1 MITQFTGLVGI
12 AVMIGVAWLMSE
24 NRKAI
29 PWKMVGYASLMQLV
43 LGVFIAGI
51 PALQF
56 SGPLTPFFAAAND
69 AIIASLAFVDK
80 GSGFVFGPLT
90 QPEKIGDFIIAF
102 KVLPTIIFFAS
113 LMAVLYHYGVMQK
126 IVNAFAWVMRRFL
139 GTSGA
144 ESLSTAG
151 NIFLGQ
157 TEAPLL
163 VKPYIESMSRS
174 EIMCVMVGGFANVA
188 GGVLAAYVGMLL
200 GLLPDIAGHLLTA
213 SVMSAPATI
222 VFAKIIVPETRSPE
236 LAQGVSLSGKSIY
249 TNGIDAAAH
258 GALEGTQLAITVG
271 GMLIAFI
278 ALMAMGNG
286 ALGWLSDS
294 TGLSQLLGSK
304 LSLELMLGWI
314 FAPFAWMLG
323 VSSEH
328 MNFAGQLLGKKIILN
343 EFVAYLDLAKNGQA
357 LDQRSA
363 LIMSYALCGF
373 ANIGSIAIQI
383 GGIGGMAPSKKSE
396 LAALGVKAMLAG
408 MFASAMCG
416 AIMGLLL

>member
-1 MITQFTGLVGI
+1 MSQFIGIIGI
-12 AVMIGVAWLMSE
+12 AFMFGVAWLMSE
-24 NRKAI
+24 NRKAV
-29 PWKMVGYASLMQLV
+29 PWKMVAMATLMQLV
-43 LGVFIAGI
+43 LGILIAGI
-51 PALQF
+51 PALNIK
-56 SGPLTPFFAAAND
+56 GPLNPFFSAAND
-69 AIIASLAFVDK
+69 AIISCLSFVDS
-80 GSGFVFGPLT
+80 GSKFVFGPLT
-90 QPEKIGDFIIAF
+90 QPEKIGDYIIAF

-113 LMAVLYHYGVMQK
+113 LMAVLYHFGIMQK
-126 IVNAFAWVMRRFL
+126 IVNFFAMIMRRLL
-139 GTSGA
+139 GISGA

-163 VKPYIESMSRS
+163 VKPYVESMSRS

-188 GGVLAAYVGMLL
+188 GGVLAAYVGMLS
-200 GLLPDIAGHLLTA
+200 GMIPNIAGHLLTV

-222 VFAKIIVPETRSPE
+222 VFAKIMVPEMKKDEVATN
-236 LAQGVSLSGKSIY
+236 VSLSGKSIY

-278 ALMAMGNG
+278 ALMAMANG
-286 ALGWLSDS
+286 ALGWLSDL
-294 TGLSQLLGSK
+294 TGLSLLLGSK
-304 LSLELMLGWI
+304 ISLELILGWL
-314 FAPFAWMLG
+314 FAPFSWMLG

-328 MNFAGQLLGKKIILN
+328 ILFAGQLLGKKLILN
-343 EFVAYLDLAKNGQA
+343 EFVAYLDLAKNGSA

-383 GGIGGMAPSKKSE
+383 GGIGSIAPGKKSE
-396 LAALGVKAMLAG
+396 LAALGVKAMFAG

>member
-1 MITQFTGLVGI
+1 MSQFVGLIGI
-12 AVMIGVAWLMSE
+12 FFMFFVAWLMSE
-24 NRKAI
+24 NRRAV
-29 PWKMVGYASLMQLV
+29 PWRTVAAATLMQLL
-43 LGVFIAGI
+43 LGVLIAGI
-51 PALQF
+51 PALNFQ
-56 SGPLTPFFAAAND
+56 GPLSGFFSAAND
-69 AIIASLAFVDK
+69 AIITSLTYVDR
-80 GSGFVFGPLT
+80 GSGFVFGLLT
-90 QPEKIGDFIIAF
+90 QPEKIGDYIIAV

-113 LMAVLYHYGVMQK
+113 LMAVLYHYGIMQK

-139 GTSGA
+139 RTTGP

-163 VKPYIESMSRS
+163 VKPYVASMSRS

-188 GGVLAAYVGMLL
+188 GGVLAAYVGMLS
-200 GLLPDIAGHLLTA
+200 GLIPDIAGHLLTV

-222 VFAKIIVPETRSPE
+222 VFAKIIVPETAPE
-236 LAQGVSLSGKSIY
+236 SSHADAKLSGPSIY
-249 TNGIDAAAH
+249 ANGIDAAAQ
-258 GALEGTQLAITVG
+258 GALEGTHLAITVG

-286 ALGWLSDS
+286 ALGWFGNI
-294 TGLSQLLGSK
+294 TGVSQWIGSP
-304 LSLELMLGWI
+304 LSLEFILGWL

-323 VSSEH
+323 VASEH
-328 MNFAGQLLGKKIILN
+328 MQFAGQLLGKKIILN
-343 EFVAYLDLAKNGQA
+343 EFVAYLDLAKNGSV
-357 LDQRSA
+357 LDKRSA
-363 LIMSYALCGF
+363 IIMSYALCGF

-383 GGIGGMAPSKKSE
+383 GGIGGMAPSKKGE

-416 AIMGLLL
+416 ALMGILI

>member
-1 MITQFTGLVGI
+1 MNQWTGLVGVVFMLG
-12 AVMIGVAWLMSE
+12 AAWLMSE
-24 NRKAI
+24 NRKAV
-29 PWKMVGYASLMQLV
+29 PWKVVGYALIMQLV
-43 LGVFIAGI
+43 FGILIAGI
-51 PALQF
+51 PALKL
-56 SGPLTPFFAAAND
+56 SGPLTPFFSAAND
-69 AIIASLAFVDK
+69 AIIASLSFVDR

-102 KVLPTIIFFAS
+102 KVLPTIIFFAA
-113 LMAVLYHYGVMQK
+113 LMAVLYHYGIMQR
-126 IVNAFAWVMRRFL
+126 IVNSLAWLMRRFL
-139 GTSGA
+139 GITGA

-163 VKPYIESMSRS
+163 VKPYINSMSRS

-188 GGVLAAYVGMLL
+188 GGVLAAYVGMLA
-200 GLLPDIAGHLLTA
+200 GMIPDIAGHLLTA

-222 VFAKIIVPETRSPE
+222 VFAKIIVPETQTAEGP
-236 LAQGVSLSGKSIY
+236 QNVSLSGKSIY
-249 TNGIDAAAH
+249 TNGIDAAAQ

-294 TGLSQLLGSK
+294 AGLSQWLGQK
-304 LSLELMLGWI
+304 LSLELLFGWV

-328 MNFAGQLLGKKIILN
+328 MQFAGQLLGKKIILN

-373 ANIGSIAIQI
+373 ANVGSIAIQI
-383 GGIGGMAPSKKSE
+383 GGIGGMAPNKKSE
-396 LAALGVKAMLAG
+396 LATLGLKAMLGG
-408 MFASAMCG
+408 MFASALCG
-416 AIMGLLL
+416 AMMGLLL

>member
-1 MITQFTGLVGI
+1 
-12 AVMIGVAWLMSE
+12 
-24 NRKAI
+24 
-29 PWKMVGYASLMQLV
+29 
-43 LGVFIAGI
+43 
-51 PALQF
+51 
-56 SGPLTPFFAAAND
+56 
-69 AIIASLAFVDK
+69 
-80 GSGFVFGPLT
+80 
-90 QPEKIGDFIIAF
+90 
-102 KVLPTIIFFAS
+102 
-113 LMAVLYHYGVMQK
+113 MAVLYHFGIMQK
-126 IVNAFAWVMRRFL
+126 IVNFFAWIMRRIL
-139 GTSGA
+139 GISGA

-163 VKPYIESMSRS
+163 VKPYLESMSRS

-188 GGVLAAYVGMLL
+188 GGVLAAYVGMLS
-200 GLLPDIAGHLLTA
+200 GMIPNIAGHLLTV

-222 VFAKIIVPETRSPE
+222 VFAKIIVPEMKKDE
-236 LAQGVSLSGKSIY
+236 VAANVNLSSRSIY

-278 ALMAMGNG
+278 ALMAMANG
-286 ALGWLSDS
+286 ALGWISDL
-294 TGLSQLLGSK
+294 TGLSSLLGSK
-304 LSLELMLGWI
+304 ISLELILGWL
-314 FAPFAWMLG
+314 FAPFSWMLG

-328 MNFAGQLLGKKIILN
+328 ILFAGQLLGKKLILN
-343 EFVAYLDLAKNGQA
+343 EFVAYLDLAKNGSN

-383 GGIGGMAPSKKSE
+383 GGIGSIAPGKKSE
-396 LAALGVKAMLAG
+396 LAALGVKAMFAG

>member
-1 MITQFTGLVGI
+1 MNQFVGI
-12 AVMIGVAWLMSE
+12 IGIAFMFFVAWIMSE

-29 PWKMVGYASLMQLV
+29 PWKTVLIATLMQLI
-43 LGVFIAGI
+43 LGILIAGI
-51 PALQF
+51 PALNLK
-56 SGPLTPFFAAAND
+56 GPLSGFFSAAND
-69 AIIASLAFVDK
+69 AIIASLTFVDR

-90 QPEKIGDFIIAF
+90 QPEKIGDYIIAF

-126 IVNAFAWVMRRFL
+126 VVNGFAWVMRRFL
-139 GTSGA
+139 KTSGP

-163 VKPYIESMSRS
+163 VKPYVESMTRS

-188 GGVLAAYVGMLL
+188 GGVLAAYVGMLS
-200 GLLPDIAGHLLTA
+200 GLIPDIAGHLLTV

-222 VFAKIIVPETRSPE
+222 VFAKIIVPETNHQFLNGDAR
-236 LAQGVSLSGKSIY
+236 LSSKSIY
-249 TNGIDAAAH
+249 TNGIDAAAQ

-278 ALMAMGNG
+278 SLMAMSNG
-286 ALGWLSDS
+286 ALGWLGQN
-294 TGLSQLLGSK
+294 TGLTNLIGTSLT
-304 LSLELMLGWI
+304 LELLLGWI
-314 FAPFAWMLG
+314 FAPFSWMLG
-323 VSSEH
+323 VAPEH
-328 MNFAGQLLGKKIILN
+328 MQFAGQLLGKKLILN
-343 EFVAYLDLAKNGQA
+343 EFIAYLDLAKNGKA
-357 LDQRSA
+357 LDSRSA

-373 ANIGSIAIQI
+373 ANVGSIAIQI
-383 GGIGGMAPSKKSE
+383 GGIGGMAPGKKRE
-396 LAALGVKAMLAG
+396 LAALGVKAMIAG

-416 AIMGLLL
+416 ALMGLLL

>member
-1 MITQFTGLVGI
+1 MLF
-12 AVMIGVAWLMSE
+12 AAWLMSE

-29 PWKMVGYASLMQLV
+29 PWKVVGLATLMQLSFGI
-43 LGVFIAGI
+43 LIAGI
-51 PALQF
+51 PALKL
-56 SGPLTPFFAAAND
+56 SGPLSPFFSAAND
-69 AIIASLAFVDK
+69 AIIASLSFVDR

-90 QPEKIGDFIIAF
+90 DPEKIGDYIIAF

-126 IVNAFAWVMRRFL
+126 IVNGFAWLMQRFL
-139 GTSGA
+139 KISGP

-163 VKPYIESMSRS
+163 VKPYIGAMSRS

-188 GGVLAAYVGMLL
+188 GGVLAAYVGMLS
-200 GLLPDIAGHLLTA
+200 GLIPDIAGHLLTV

-222 VFAKIIVPETRSPE
+222 VFAKIIVPENN
-236 LAQGVSLSGKSIY
+236 LSGTHRGAKLDSKSIY
-249 TNGIDAAAH
+249 SNGIDAAAQ
-258 GALEGTQLAITVG
+258 GALEGTHLAITVG

-278 ALMAMGNG
+278 ALMAMSNG
-286 ALGWLSDS
+286 ALGWLGTK
-294 TGLSQLLGSK
+294 TGLSSWAGTE
-304 LSLELMLGWI
+304 LSLELILGWM
-314 FAPFAWMLG
+314 FAPFSWMLG

-328 MNFAGQLLGKKIILN
+328 MHFAGQLLGKKLILN
-343 EFVAYLDLAKNGQA
+343 EFVAYLDLAKNGQE
-357 LDQRSA
+357 LDRKSA

-383 GGIGGMAPSKKSE
+383 GGIGGMAPEKKGE
-396 LAALGVKAMLAG
+396 LAALGVKAMIAG

-416 AIMGLLL
+416 ALMGLLL

>member
-1 MITQFTGLVGI
+1 MTQFTGLIGI
-12 AVMIGVAWLMSE
+12 AFMLFAAWLMSE
-24 NRKAI
+24 NRRAI
-29 PWKMVGYASLMQLV
+29 PWRIVGLASLMQLSFGV
-43 LGVFIAGI
+43 LIAGI
-51 PALQF
+51 PALNL
-56 SGPLTPFFAAAND
+56 SGPLSPFFSAAND
-69 AIIASLAFVDK
+69 AIIASLSFVDR

-90 QPEKIGDFIIAF
+90 DPEKIGDYIIAF

-126 IVNAFAWVMRRFL
+126 IVNGFAWLMQRFL
-139 GTSGA
+139 RISGP

-163 VKPYIESMSRS
+163 VKPYIGAMSRS

-188 GGVLAAYVGMLL
+188 GGVLAAYVGMLS
-200 GLLPDIAGHLLTA
+200 GLIPDIAGHLLTV

-222 VFAKIIVPETRSPE
+222 VFAKIIVPETN
-236 LAQGVSLSGKSIY
+236 LSGEHRNAKLDGKSIY
-249 TNGIDAAAH
+249 TNGIDAAAQ
-258 GALEGTQLAITVG
+258 GALEGTHLAITVG

-278 ALMAMGNG
+278 ALMAMSNG
-286 ALGWLSDS
+286 ALGWLGTQ
-294 TGLSQLLGSK
+294 TGLSNWAGTQ
-304 LSLELMLGWI
+304 LSLELILGWL
-314 FAPFAWMLG
+314 FAPFSWMLG

-328 MNFAGQLLGKKIILN
+328 MHFAGQLLGKKLILN
-343 EFVAYLDLAKNGQA
+343 EFVAYLDLAKNGSE
-357 LDQRSA
+357 LDRKSA

-383 GGIGGMAPSKKSE
+383 GGIGGMAPEKKGE
-396 LAALGVKAMLAG
+396 LAALGVKAMIAG

-416 AIMGLLL
+416 ALMGLLL

>member
-1 MITQFTGLVGI
+1 MDQFTGLVGI
-12 AVMIGVAWLMSE
+12 AFMIGAAWLMSE

-29 PWKMVGYASLMQLV
+29 PWKMVAYASLMQLV
-43 LGVFIAGI
+43 LGIFIAGI
-51 PALQF
+51 PALKF
-56 SGPLTPFFAAAND
+56 SGPLTPFFSAAND
-69 AIIASLAFVDK
+69 AIIASLAFVDR

-90 QPEKIGDFIIAF
+90 QPEKIGDYIIAF

-113 LMAVLYHYGVMQK
+113 LMAVLYHYGIMQR
-126 IVNAFAWVMRRFL
+126 IVNAFAWLMRRLL

-163 VKPYIESMSRS
+163 VKPYIDSMSRS

-188 GGVLAAYVGMLL
+188 GGVLAAYVGMLA
-200 GLLPDIAGHLLTA
+200 GLMPDIAGHLLTA
-213 SVMSAPATI
+213 SVMSAPASI
-222 VFAKIIVPETRSPE
+222 IFAKIIVPETRSPE
-236 LAQGVSLSGKSIY
+236 LPQGVSLSGKSIY
-249 TNGIDAAAH
+249 TNGIDAAAQ

-286 ALGWLSDS
+286 ALGWVSDT
-294 TGLSQLLGSK
+294 TGLSQMIGSK
-304 LSLELMLGWI
+304 LSLELILGWV
-314 FAPFAWMLG
+314 FSPFAWMLG

-328 MNFAGQLLGKKIILN
+328 MQFAGQLLGKKIILN

-383 GGIGGMAPSKKSE
+383 GGIGGMAPSKKTE
-396 LAALGVKAMLAG
+396 LAALGLKAMIAG

-416 AIMGLLL
+416 AIMGFLL

>member
-1 MITQFTGLVGI
+1 MNQFTGL
-12 AVMIGVAWLMSE
+12 IGVVFMLGAAWVMSE

-29 PWKMVGYASLMQLV
+29 PWKIVGLASLMQLCFG
-43 LGVFIAGI
+43 LLIAGI
-51 PALQF
+51 PALNLP
-56 SGPLTPFFAAAND
+56 GPLSPFFHAAND
-69 AIIASLAFVDK
+69 AIIASLSFVDK
-80 GSGFVFGPLT
+80 GSSFVFGPLT
-90 QPEKIGDFIIAF
+90 EPEKIGDYIIAF

-113 LMAVLYHYGVMQK
+113 LMAVLYHFGVMQK
-126 IVNAFAWVMRRFL
+126 VVNGFALIMRRFL
-139 GTSGA
+139 KISGP

-163 VKPYIESMSRS
+163 VKPYIGAMSRS

-188 GGVLAAYVGMLL
+188 GGVLAAYVGMLS
-200 GLLPDIAGHLLTA
+200 GLIPDIAGHLLTV

-222 VFAKIIVPETRSPE
+222 VFSKIIVPETSHDRSHQN
-236 LAQGVSLSGKSIY
+236 AQLDSHSIY
-249 TNGIDAAAH
+249 TNGIDAAAQ
-258 GALEGTQLAITVG
+258 GALEGTHLAITVG

-286 ALGWLSDS
+286 ALNWLGTT
-294 TGLSQLLGSK
+294 TGLSAWVGSP
-304 LSLELMLGWI
+304 LSLELILGWL
-314 FAPFAWMLG
+314 FAPFSWMLG

-328 MNFAGQLLGKKIILN
+328 MHFAGQLLGKKIILN
-343 EFVAYLDLAKNGQA
+343 EFVAYLDLAKNGAQ
-357 LDQRSA
+357 LDRKSA

-383 GGIGGMAPSKKSE
+383 GGIGGMAPQKKGE
-396 LAALGVKAMLAG
+396 LAALGVKAMIAG

-416 AIMGLLL
+416 ALMGLLL